1 MRAGPIRRIAATAA
15 ALLLAVTVPAA
26 PATAQPADQP
36 AGSGPTPP
44 PLDDRSVPADDGR
57 PDVAYTP
64 KTDGGCIQSRT
75 GEVQPSTIPW
85 GQNVLQFQELH
96 RFATGKGQT
105 IAVIDT
111 GVNRHRFL
119 GDRLSGGGDYV
130 QQGGNGLDDC
140 DGHGTEV
147 AGVIAANPGTD
158 DIGFKGIAYQAKI
171 VSIRQSSDRF
181 EFRPKN
187 RRDERAK
194 AGSLITLAK
203 AVVNAA
209 RRGVDVINMSVDTC
223 RLASA
228 TGKDEISPAERELQ
242 RALRFAFEDKD
253 VVLVA
258 SAGNKPSGD
267 DCADQNNAD
276 PKHPRYIVSPPWFS
290 DYVLSVAAVDRY
302 GAAADF
308 SMHGPWVSVAAPGTD
323 IVSLAPGNPDGL
335 ARLTPA
341 GDSGQLGPIQGTSF
355 AAPYVAGLAA
365 LVRQH
370 FKGLSA
376 KQVKDRI
383 ITTASHP
390 AGPGGR
396 NNLVGYGMVN
406 PIDALTAK
414 IPGEENIGRDEAVA
428 VPFQVP
434 PAQPR
439 DWTPERVAVIGAF
452 GGLALLLL
460 TLFIVHTVR
469 RQRRD
474 RPGPA

>member
-1 MRAGPIRRIAATAA
+1 
-15 ALLLAVTVPAA
+15 
-26 PATAQPADQP
+26 
-36 AGSGPTPP
+36 
-44 PLDDRSVPADDGR
+44 
-57 PDVAYTP
+57 VAYTQ
-64 KTDGGCIQSRT
+64 KNDKGCIRSKT

-85 GQNVLQFQELH
+85 GQNVLQFTELH

-105 IAVIDT
+105 VAVIDT
-111 GVNRHRFL
+111 GVNQHRFF
-119 GDRLSGGGDYV
+119 GKRLSGGGDYV
-130 QQGGNGLDDC
+130 RQGGNGLDDC

-171 VSIRQSSDRF
+171 VSIRQSSDHF

-187 RRDERAK
+187 RRDERDK

-209 RRGVDVINMSVDTC
+209 RRNVDVINMSVDTC
-223 RLASA
+223 RLATA
-228 TGKDEISPAERELQ
+228 TGSAEISDAERELQ

-258 SAGNKPSGD
+258 SAGNKPSGE
-267 DCADQNNAD
+267 DCTEQNNAD

-302 GAAADF
+302 GAAAEF

-323 IVSLAPGNPDGL
+323 IISLAPGSDDGL
-335 ARLTPA
+335 ASLTPA
-341 GDSGQLGPIQGTSF
+341 GENGELGPIQGTSF
-355 AAPYVAGLAA
+355 AAPYVSGLAA
-365 LVRQH
+365 LVRQQ
-370 FKGLSA
+370 FPDLDA
-376 KQVKDRI
+376 RQVKNRI
-383 ITTASHP
+383 IATAAHP
-390 AGPGGR
+390 AGAGGR
-396 NNLVGYGMVN
+396 NNLVGYGMVD
-406 PIDALTAK
+406 PVDALTAK
-414 IPGEENIGRDEAVA
+414 IPGEGNIGRDQAVA
-428 VPFQVP
+428 VPYQVP

-439 DWTPERVAVIGAF
+439 DWTPEMVAVVGAF
-452 GGLALLLL
+452 GGLAVLLL